1 MFELKKLSK
10 EGVAAALAKVERYR
24 LLNEPWEAESICLD
38 VLAVEPDNQQAI
50 VSLLLARTDQLG
62 SERGATVEDARSLL
76 PLLKSDYERAY
87 YAGIICERRARAF
100 LVRPQAG
107 SGTVAYQWFREAMQH
122 YEEAE
127 RLRPP
132 GNDNALLRWNT
143 CARAIMRH
151 PNVRP
156 EEGHPV
162 PELLE

>member
-1 MFELKKLSK
+1 MFELKKLSQ

-38 VLAVEPDNQQAI
+38 VLAVEPENQQAL
-50 VSLLLARTDQLG
+50 VMLLLARTDQLG
-62 SERGATVEDARSLL
+62 NERGATVEDARALL
-76 PLLKSDYERAY
+76 PRLKSDYERAY
-87 YAGIICERRARAF
+87 YSGIICERRARAF
-100 LVRPQAG
+100 LARPQAG
-107 SGTVAYQWFREAMQH
+107 SGTVAYQWFRQAMEH
-122 YEEAE
+122 YEDAE
-127 RLRPP
+127 RLRPA

-162 PELLE
+162 PQLLE